1 MLLCPYLHS
10 TCNDYGKFK
19 WFRSHS
25 QWRVIVSIVFVFKV
39 LLDIAVYPC
48 PLPHY
53 AALLACRID
62 SLLTHSHDEVSSM
75 HTAAIP
81 IARWLCAGVA
91 WLFFD
96 CHYVNVPIYPSC
108 SCSTCW
114 RRLRVLLG
122 AQLMARTSC
131 SIINAN
137 RRHLL

>member
-1 MLLCPYLHS
+1 M
-10 TCNDYGKFK
+10 
-19 WFRSHS
+19 
-25 QWRVIVSIVFVFKV
+25 SIVFVFKV

-96 CHYVNVPIYPSC
+96 CHYVNVPIVFVFNLLAALARAP
-108 SCSTCW
+108 W
-114 RRLRVLLG
+114 RSAYG
-122 AQLMARTSC
+122 S
-131 SIINAN
+131 
-137 RRHLL
+137 HLLLDHQRQ

>member
-1 MLLCPYLHS
+1 MAS
-10 TCNDYGKFK
+10 SSDYYMVPF
-19 WFRSHS
+19 SSSMACH
-25 QWRVIVSIVFVFKV
+25 RVHRVRVQSVTRHCC
-39 LLDIAVYPC
+39 LPL

-96 CHYVNVPIYPSC
+96 CHYVNVPIVFVFNLLAALARAP
-108 SCSTCW
+108 W
-114 RRLRVLLG
+114 RSAYG
-122 AQLMARTSC
+122 S
-131 SIINAN
+131 
-137 RRHLL
+137 HLLLDHQRQ